1 MPFNPTTSY
10 KSEFY
15 PKQPNPHDKN
25 KPDNVKYPDGYK
37 FNPNTTYNND
47 FLQKRSGPQKNYK
60 PEEKVA
66 QKGPHDLTTIYKQDY
81 N

>member
-25 KPDNVKYPDGYK
+25 KPENVKYPDGYK

-47 FLQKRSGPQKNYK
+47 FL
-60 PEEKVA
+60 
-66 QKGPHDLTTIYKQDY
+66 
-81 N
+81 